1 MCSTVNL
8 RLLLR
13 TSEIIDSVLKRGVIF
28 VSQSPNPQAK
38 KLLYIIGVSVGLA
51 LLSTALIYLLLGIGI
66 IKSISTYVIWAII
79 LFSIGAG
86 ILSGVSRRGY

>member
-1 MCSTVNL
+1 M
-8 RLLLR
+8 
-13 TSEIIDSVLKRGVIF
+13 
-28 VSQSPNPQAK
+28 SQSPNPQAK